1 MSEAIFTDAH
11 KGDQVL
17 YEHSDKVV
25 QSLREALPT
34 HPQEASLA
42 LAGALLTRFVFETH
56 STDDCEEA
64 IAVLDK
70 LVASTLPGES
80 ADRYRAQASEMIAL
94 LALAR
99 SIIYSDPGYSEEAIL
114 RCRAALS
121 FTSLDN
127 HLRVVLTQAL
137 AILAEQRFKYFGLA
151 DGLQEADSLVS
162 DMVFLLSS
170 EEGVGGVYASKRAY
184 SIGTVVEKIRQL
196 EELLEGTT
204 SESPCHRTYLE
215 DLACWYDTKFSRTG
229 DLPDIKMAIRYRR
242 MLLSPTH
249 LSHPLLFIPLTFL
262 CDDLLIAY
270 ECTGSIDYLDESI
283 ILHRNLL
290 TIQRAKT
297 LHFTILRRLVP
308 SLCVRYRLLRRR
320 QDLDEMM
327 DLCPMAVDDKYVSIA
342 DRFKFSCLWAFLA
355 RHFGHSSVSSA
366 YESAMSLSQ
375 ASLAF
380 APTVQVQQSRLVEM
394 GGTCERMPLDY
405 ASYQIGT
412 GCVEQAIEILERGRT
427 LLWSEMRGFRSSIDQ
442 PISSHLPLAEKLTSL
457 NLELEMLTVSDT
469 QGVYSDAD
477 DGSRVR
483 GPEDSRMDPFCRLVT
498 RQRRLSKE
506 RDALV
511 SHIRSLPGLGDFL
524 TPPSFDTLRSAA
536 SRGPVIII
544 NHSKWRSHILILL
557 HDSPPSL
564 ITTPSDFYDR
574 ANRLKVQL
582 LSARQGRV
590 DVLSTPGH
598 ASTVRTVLADLYALV
613 GRSIIQRLRALGIPE
628 QSRIWWCPTSAFCYL
643 PLHAMGPIPP
653 ESGADSRL
661 GVERYFSDL
670 YIPSYTP
677 TLSALIDSRKPNGS
691 LTSVG
696 HHHHHQQQQQQQQ
709 QQQPPHRPSL
719 LLVAYHEHN
728 LGGMRKEIKTVQGI
742 RRAKVK
748 SLVGKKA
755 TKAAVLEGLEQHRF
769 AHLAGSVKLVPGR
782 PFDTPF
788 VFHGSDNRLTLLD
801 IARCRLPSAEFAF
814 LSASHTAEL
823 TEQSPPD
830 EALHLAAAMQ
840 HCGFRSV
847 VGTMWAMADM
857 DGRDVCKQF
866 YKLMFEE
873 ENLNLNLNLKGRWG
887 GRGKGKESE
896 EREGQLGQEHERIP
910 CHERAAKALRDA
922 VQKLRKKKGITVDR
936 WVTYVHYGA

>member
-1 MSEAIFTDAH
+1 MSEAIFTDTH
-11 KGDQVL
+11 EGGKVL
-17 YEHSDKVV
+17 SEPSDKVV

-64 IAVLDK
+64 ITVLDK
-70 LVASTLPGES
+70 LVASAPSGDS

-162 DMVFLLSS
+162 DIVMLLSS

-184 SIGTVVEKIRQL
+184 SIGTVVEKIRHL
-196 EELLEGTT
+196 EELLQGTT

-229 DLPDIKMAIRYRR
+229 DIPDIKMAIRYRR
-242 MLLSPTH
+242 MLLSPNH

-262 CDDLLIAY
+262 CDDLLIAF
-270 ECTGSIDYLDESI
+270 ECTGSTDYLDESI

-290 TIQRAKT
+290 SIQRAKA

-308 SLCVRYRLLRRR
+308 SLCVRYRLLRHR

-327 DLCPMAVDDKYVSIA
+327 DLCPMAVDDKYVSFA

-375 ASLAF
+375 ASLAL
-380 APTVQVQQSRLVEM
+380 APTVQVQQGRLVEM
-394 GGTCERMPLDY
+394 GETCERMPLDY
-405 ASYQIGT
+405 ASYQIGS
-412 GCVEQAIEILERGRT
+412 GCVEQAIEILERGRS

-457 NLELEMLTVSDT
+457 NHELEMLTVSNT
-469 QGVYSDAD
+469 QGVYTDAD
-477 DGSRVR
+477 DGSRV
-483 GPEDSRMDPFCRLVT
+483 GSLEEGRMDPFCRLVT
-498 RQRRLSKE
+498 RQRRLLKE

-544 NHSKWRSHILILL
+544 NHSKWRSDILILL
-557 HDSPPSL
+557 HDSPPCR
-564 ITTPSDFYDR
+564 IPTPSDFYDR
-574 ANRLKVQL
+574 ANRIKNQL
-582 LSARQGRV
+582 LSARYGRV

-613 GRSIIQRLRALGIPE
+613 GRLVIQRLRALGIPE

-653 ESGADSRL
+653 ERSADSRP

-677 TLSALIDSRKPNGS
+677 TLSALIESRKPGGS
-691 LTSVG
+691 PTSVG
-696 HHHHHQQQQQQQQ
+696 QHHHHQQQQQ
-709 QQQPPHRPSL
+709 PNRPSL

-728 LGGMRKEIKTVQGI
+728 LGGMRKEIKTIQGL

-782 PFDTPF
+782 PFDAPF
-788 VFHGSDNRLTLLD
+788 VLHGSDDRLTLLD

-823 TEQSPPD
+823 TEESHPD

-873 ENLNLNLNLKGRWG
+873 ENLSLKGRWG
-887 GRGKGKESE
+887 SRGRGRGKGKEE
-896 EREGQLGQEHERIP
+896 EREGLLGQGPEQQEQERIVP
-910 CHERAAKALRDA
+910 YCERAAKALRDA

>member
-1 MSEAIFTDAH
+1 MPGDPSALQCPPPRSPSPSPDPTNIIQALSEAIFTDTH
-11 KGDQVL
+11 EGGKVL
-17 YEHSDKVV
+17 SEPSDKVV

-42 LAGALLTRFVFETH
+42 LAGALLTRF
-56 STDDCEEA
+56 
-64 IAVLDK
+64 
-70 LVASTLPGES
+70 LVASAPSGDS

-162 DMVFLLSS
+162 DIVMLLSS

-184 SIGTVVEKIRQL
+184 SIGTVVEKIRHL
-196 EELLEGTT
+196 EELLQGTT

-229 DLPDIKMAIRYRR
+229 DIPDIKMAIRYRR
-242 MLLSPTH
+242 MLLSPNH

-262 CDDLLIAY
+262 CDDLLIAF
-270 ECTGSIDYLDESI
+270 ECTGSTDYLDESI

-290 TIQRAKT
+290 SIQRAKA

-308 SLCVRYRLLRRR
+308 SLCVRYRLLRHR

-327 DLCPMAVDDKYVSIA
+327 DLCPMAVDDKYVSFA

-375 ASLAF
+375 ASLAL
-380 APTVQVQQSRLVEM
+380 APTVQVQQGRLVEM

-405 ASYQIGT
+405 ASYQIGS
-412 GCVEQAIEILERGRT
+412 GCVEQAIEILERGRA

-457 NLELEMLTVSDT
+457 NHELEMLTVSNT
-469 QGVYSDAD
+469 QGVYTDAD
-477 DGSRVR
+477 DGSRV
-483 GPEDSRMDPFCRLVT
+483 GSLEEGRMDPFCRLVT
-498 RQRRLSKE
+498 RQRRLLKE

-544 NHSKWRSHILILL
+544 NHSKWRSDILILL
-557 HDSPPSL
+557 HDSPPCR
-564 ITTPSDFYDR
+564 IPTPSDFYDR
-574 ANRLKVQL
+574 ANRIKNQL
-582 LSARQGRV
+582 LSARYGRV

-613 GRSIIQRLRALGIPE
+613 GGWSSRDCARWASRSSPGFGGVQHPHSVIFPSMLWAQSHRNAALTADPESSVTSPTSTSLPRRFANVGGPASSSTTTTTTKSSVAAPRSIPRT
-628 QSRIWWCPTSAFCYL
+628 QSRG
-643 PLHAMGPIPP
+643 HAEGNQDDPGTPP
-653 ESGADSRL
+653 
-661 GVERYFSDL
+661 
-670 YIPSYTP
+670 
-677 TLSALIDSRKPNGS
+677 RKSEKPC
-691 LTSVG
+691 
-696 HHHHHQQQQQQQQ
+696 
-709 QQQPPHRPSL
+709 
-719 LLVAYHEHN
+719 
-728 LGGMRKEIKTVQGI
+728 
-742 RRAKVK
+742 
-748 SLVGKKA
+748 GKKA

-782 PFDTPF
+782 PFDAPF
-788 VFHGSDNRLTLLD
+788 VLHGSDDRLTLLD

-823 TEQSPPD
+823 TEESHPD

-873 ENLNLNLNLKGRWG
+873 ENLSLKGRWG
-887 GRGKGKESE
+887 SRGRGRGKGKEE
-896 EREGQLGQEHERIP
+896 EREGLLGQGPEQQEQERIVP
-910 CHERAAKALRDA
+910 YCERAAKALRDA